1 MTTATIKRSIELFR
15 AFRVEKADPDRFYR
29 LLAHDSVQ
37 QVATHLNLKDKLVLD
52 VGGGAGYFTNAFH
65 EAGARCVLIEP
76 HLPNGAAI
84 DSFDGQGDAPA
95 DQNDNL
101 FPEFGTLAT
110 VISDGYQLPFAAST
124 ADVCFSSNVL
134 EHVPDPEK
142 FIGELI
148 RVTKPGGII
157 YVAFTNWYSPWGGH
171 GTSPWHYFGGQWAL
185 ERFKRVKGY
194 EPINRFGETLFP
206 VHIGPILNWAR
217 TFPAVE
223 VVEAAPR
230 YYPEWCNWIV
240 QVPGLR
246 EIATWNLMLVMRRRE
261 P

>member
-1 MTTATIKRSIELFR
+1 MTTANIKRSIDLFR

-37 QVATHLNLKDKLVLD
+37 QVATHLSLKDKLVLD

-76 HLPNGAAI
+76 HLPNGASI
-84 DSFDGQGDAPA
+84 DSFDGQGDPSAGDA
-95 DQNDNL
+95 EDL
-101 FPEFGTLAT
+101 FPGFGALAT
-110 VISDGYQLPFAAST
+110 VISDGYQLPFAGCT

-142 FIGELI
+142 FVGELI
-148 RVTKPGGII
+148 RVTKPGGIV

-185 ERFKRVKGY
+185 DHSSRVKGY

-206 VHIGPILNWAR
+206 VHVGPILNWAR
-217 TFPAVE
+217 TIPDVE
-223 VVEAAPR
+223 VLEAVPR
-230 YYPEWCNWIV
+230 YYPGWCNWIV

-246 EIATWNLMLVMRRRE
+246 EIATWNLMLIMRRRAA
-261 P
+261 